1 MHSFSSKHYKPWSD
15 CSFRSS
21 LIWVH
26 SVCKRLPKCISRWKG
41 RQHLLWIVEKGLLH
55 FFKVRKTAK
64 IRKRYNQVP
73 HLTKDTTWESNKKSI
88 NITNMSQEL
97 SSFPAGDHKQ
107 GSNEQMRKLEKHKTQ
122 KMKMIHKRSTALEP
136 SVKNIYWR
144 A

>member
-1 MHSFSSKHYKPWSD
+1 M
-15 CSFRSS
+15 
-21 LIWVH
+21 
-26 SVCKRLPKCISRWKG
+26 KRQTTFFVNCGKRVIT
-41 RQHLLWIVEKGLLH
+41 

-107 GSNEQMRKLEKHKTQ
+107 GSKEQMRKLEKHMTQ
-122 KMKMIHKRSTALEP
+122 KMQMIHKRSTALEP
-136 SVKNIYWR
+136 SVLNIYWR